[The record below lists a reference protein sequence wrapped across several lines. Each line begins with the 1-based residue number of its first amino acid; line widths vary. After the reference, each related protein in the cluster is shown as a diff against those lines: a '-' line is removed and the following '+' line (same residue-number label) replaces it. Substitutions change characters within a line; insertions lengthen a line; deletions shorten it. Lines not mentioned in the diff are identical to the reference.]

1 VLLKR
6 NKIKRKSNL
15 DLLDTLIR
23 LGLFLIALALL
34 LFIVIFCPVV
44 IKEIEYK
51 LSKPSKNMVVL
62 APKSSSIGV
71 TNEGKEIVPVDE
83 DFSIVV
89 PKIKANSKVIS
100 DVDPYDSKIYQKELT
115 KGVAHAKGSV
125 YPGQVGNSFYFAH
138 SSDNFYNANRYNS
151 VFYLLNKLEEGDLF
165 YFSYKEELFKY
176 KVVQTKIVESESINY
191 LSGKTNRKLATLMT
205 CWPAGTTLKRL
216 VVVGELVE

>member
-1 VLLKR
+1 MLLKR